1 MRLDNPLLVQWEYA
15 SEERLAKRNAIL
27 RALIEGENPEEEA
40 FRAIAEA
47 KPRRVLDVGC
57 GTGELAERVARELD
71 ADVVAIDISQRM
83 VELTRARGIEARVA
97 DVHALP
103 FADCEFD
110 CVAAC
115 WVLYHASDVDAA
127 IAECARVLQ
136 PGGLLV
142 AATVGDNI
150 PEVWELIGEGVGEIL
165 TFNVRDGRERLE
177 RSFTHV
183 EQRDITAS
191 MVFPGPEAM
200 RAFVAATINRAHL
213 APKVP
218 DFRGEF
224 RATVRHSVF
233 VAEKAAG

>member
-15 SEERLAKRNAIL
+15 SEERLSKRNAIL

-57 GTGELAERVARELD
+57 GTGDLAERVAREL
-71 ADVVAIDISQRM
+71 AAEVVAIDISQRM

-97 DVHALP
+97 DVQALP
-103 FADCEFD
+103 FADGEVD

-136 PGGLLV
+136 PGGRLV

-150 PEVWELIGEGVGEIL
+150 PEVWDLIGDGVGEIL
-165 TFNVRDGRERLE
+165 SFNVREGRERLE
-177 RSFTHV
+177 PWFTHV
-183 EQRDITAS
+183 EQRDVTAA

-200 RAFVAATINRAHL
+200 RTFIAATINRAHL
-213 APKVP
+213 APRVP